1 MAIMVNTPARNCL
14 KKKRP
19 SLTSSKKNMRLWSL
33 LKMAPVMSVKPRSRR
48 DDMNTM
54 QSTTEST
61 RQSDLSTSVQM
72 IDFTPPRNVNSHTTS
87 TVRATLRAKGRPAG
101 SNTSSCSVRHT
112 RNRRTEAPNILEMKK
127 NHAPVLYDFTPKRS
141 SRYWYTDTRFIL

>member
-1 MAIMVNTPARNCL
+1 
-14 KKKRP
+14 
-19 SLTSSKKNMRLWSL
+19 
-33 LKMAPVMSVKPRSRR
+33 MAPVMSVKPRSRR

-72 IDFTPPRNVNSHTTS
+72 IDFTPPRKVNSH
-87 TVRATLRAKGRPAG
+87 
-101 SNTSSCSVRHT
+101 
-112 RNRRTEAPNILEMKK
+112 TEAPNILEMKK